1 LIEHHAA
8 GVGLDAAGLLKCP
21 AAPFLVLSPGSSAV
35 PPQVLGRYHL
45 VRKLAIGGMGEVWLA
60 KQKGVAGFEKLVVV
74 KTLLAHLKEDQE
86 FVNMFFDE
94 ARIAAVL
101 THPNIAQIYD
111 LGEDKGEYYIAMEYV
126 HGLSLRDVL
135 VHASEAKGG
144 MPLALKCR
152 VVADAA
158 SALDFAHRAK
168 TPSGQPLDLIHRDVS
183 PQNILIGFNGAVK
196 LIDFGVAKAANKLVR
211 TATGIIKGKYAYMS
225 PEQAYGKDL
234 DGRSDVFGLG
244 IVFWEILCTE
254 RLFKRDN
261 ETETLR
267 AVVGA
272 PIHPPSRLDRQVPK
286 ALDAIVLKAL
296 ERDREARYQT
306 AGELR
311 QAIEGFLAKQR
322 LPATSAHLAAFM
334 RELFPDDVE
343 PEPVLTASGEVTHST
358 DKSAPTIDELGEPS
372 GSDAPRLTQADQRGV
387 LDARELEARIAGTS
401 PSDTVRGMFFNALI
415 TAVLRL
421 VGASAEPQLRKA
433 AREPKAYVDSLA
445 YPTPEFLRMLW
456 KAVELLAPKRMS
468 IDDAFEQLGHYTM
481 DALLKSPFGKS
492 LEGLKAGG
500 PRALFKPLLAT
511 LNPMISPGH
520 RLVSESDDFSAS
532 LVFKEEVLPI
542 QVYVGLFRSLCQ
554 AFFHVEL
561 TASWEK
567 TAAERV
573 ELELSWRS

>member
-1 LIEHHAA
+1 MT
-8 GVGLDAAGLLKCP
+8 
-21 AAPFLVLSPGSSAV
+21 
-35 PPQVLGRYHL
+35 QTLGRYTL
-45 VRKLAIGGMGEVWLA
+45 VRKLAVGGMGEVWLA
-60 KQKGVAGFEKLVVV
+60 KQKGPAGFEKLVVV
-74 KTLLAHLKEDQE
+74 KTLLQHLKEDQE

-101 THPNIAQIYD
+101 NHPNIAQIYD

-135 VHASEAKGG
+135 VHATEKRGG

-152 VVADAA
+152 VIADAA
-158 SALDFAHRAK
+158 AALDFAHQAK

-183 PQNILIGFNGAVK
+183 PQNILLGFNGSVK

-254 RLFKRDN
+254 RLFKREN
-261 ETETLR
+261 ETDTLR

-272 PIHPPSRLDRQVPK
+272 PIHPPSQLDRGVPR

-296 ERDREARYQT
+296 DRDRESRYQT
-306 AGELR
+306 AGEL
-311 QAIEGFLAKQR
+311 QKAIESFLARQR

-334 RELFPDDVE
+334 RELFPEDVE
-343 PEPVLTASGEVTHST
+343 IEPVLTAPGEVTHST
-358 DKSAPTIDELGEPS
+358 DKSAPTLDELAN
-372 GSDAPRLTQADQRGV
+372 APRSTKQERNTGGV
-387 LDARELEARIAGTS
+387 LDARELEARISGTA
-401 PSDTVRGMFFNALI
+401 PTDTMRGMFFNALI
-415 TAVLRL
+415 AAVLRL

-433 AREPKAYVDSLA
+433 AKEPKAYVDSLA
-445 YPTPEFLRMLW
+445 YPTPEFLRLLW
-456 KAVELLAPKRMS
+456 KAVELLAPRRRS
-468 IDDAFEQLGHYTM
+468 VEDAFEQLGHYTM

-492 LEGLKAGG
+492 LETLKAGG
-500 PRALFKPLLAT
+500 PQSLFKPLLAT
-511 LNPMISPGH
+511 VNPMIAPGH
-520 RLVSESDDFSAS
+520 RLVSESSANRAK

-542 QVYVGLFRSLCQ
+542 QVYVGLFRSL
-554 AFFHVEL
+554 ASSLFHVEL
-561 TASWEK
+561 HAKWEK
-567 TAAERV
+567 TAAERI
-573 ELELSWRS
+573 ELELSWR

>member
-1 LIEHHAA
+1 M
-8 GVGLDAAGLLKCP
+8 
-21 AAPFLVLSPGSSAV
+21 SS
-35 PPQVLGRYHL
+35 QVLGRYHL
-45 VRKLAIGGMGEVWLA
+45 VKKLAIGGMGEVWLA

-135 VHASEAKGG
+135 VHATETKGG

-152 VVADAA
+152 VIADAA
-158 SALDFAHRAK
+158 NALDFAHQAK

-254 RLFKRDN
+254 RLFKREN
-261 ETETLR
+261 ETDTLR

-272 PIHPPSRLDRQVPK
+272 TIHPPSQLDRQVPK
-286 ALDAIVLKAL
+286 ALDAIVMKAL
-296 ERDREARYQT
+296 DREREARYQT
-306 AGELR
+306 GGELR

-334 RELFPDDVE
+334 RELFPEDVE
-343 PEPVLTASGEVTHST
+343 LEPVLTASGEVTHST
-358 DKSAPTIDELGEPS
+358 DKSAPTLDELGSSSS
-372 GSDAPRLTQADQRGV
+372 GGVELKPTRAERKGV
-387 LDARELEARIAGTS
+387 LDQRELEARIAGTS
-401 PSDTVRGMFFNALI
+401 PADVMRGMFFNALI
-415 TAVLRL
+415 AAVLRL
-421 VGASAEPQLRKA
+421 IGASAEPQLRKA
-433 AREPKAYVDSLA
+433 AKEPRAYVDSLS

-456 KAVELLAPKRMS
+456 KAVELLAPKRRS
-468 IDDAFEQLGHYTM
+468 VDDAFEQLGHYTM
-481 DALLKSPFGKS
+481 DALLRSPFGKS

-511 LNPMISPGH
+511 LNPMIAPGH
-520 RLVSESDDFSAS
+520 RLVAESDDSSAK

-542 QVYVGLFRSLCQ
+542 QVYIGLFRSLCQ
-554 AFFHVEL
+554 SLFHVEL
-561 TASWEK
+561 SASWEK

-573 ELELSWRS
+573 ELELSWR